1 MFSSSGFSLVSAFSD
16 DGQRLTRS
24 QKIHRENE
32 RTNLLTI
39 TRLVLRAFLEH
50 TMADNN
56 RILECDTQQIS
67 DLLMMLEKVLWH
79 GFKAP
84 GQKALIVL
92 RSPDAEMWAAIGRIA
107 RTDAAMLET
116 VTCVDQIESLLTPI
130 SRLRAFLRL
139 AMMQKKLFDFYT
151 VIANSPLL
159 KTYYE
164 SWALLRQEEIVQL
177 TGALLGLSVVDCNL
191 VLEHDHLQDQPLS
204 VDLSLYIRIPTVP
217 TDGEDGV
224 IANGTSSLNKEKK
237 LILDQNNYLEER
249 NRQLQCNVDNLK
261 KKLIA
266 LESGNETAGVT
277 VDKELVSFKNIDHP
291 ESSRPSGSK
300 EKEWEEERERLL
312 GQIVEREDSLRI
324 VQQQLLDTKKINSDL
339 YDKLKLADDKWR
351 RLERDVARIREQYS
365 QESEALKRT
374 ISNLEA
380 SNAVLQEN
388 VHKKKEND
396 ETIRAELEK
405 KYGQHAELVG
415 TLQEKQSALAEAES
429 ELVVLRRRVNSMEKE
444 LKEMPFLKE
453 EIRELQEK
461 YDCVSERAEESE
473 RALEELGGHLSESK
487 LRMLEL
493 AEELLPLSDAHWAKD
508 SDVTQCTACSDKFS
522 ISKRKHHCRM
532 CGSIFC
538 AACSEGRIKLPS
550 NSKPAR
556 VCDQCF
562 NLLKNRQSAA
572 AQ

>member
-16 DGQRLTRS
+16 DGQRLNRS

-39 TRLVLRAFLEH
+39 TRLVLRAFLEQ
-50 TMADNN
+50 TMSDNN
-56 RILECDTQQIS
+56 RILESDTQQIS

-92 RSPDAEMWAAIGRIA
+92 KSPDAEMWTAIGKIA

-116 VTCVDQIESLLTPI
+116 ATCVDQIESLLTPI

-151 VIANSPLL
+151 VIANSALL
-159 KTYYE
+159 KNFYE
-164 SWALLRQEEIVQL
+164 EWALLRQEEIVQL

-217 TDGEDGV
+217 TEGQDTST
-224 IANGTSSLNKEKK
+224 ANGTAAFSKEKK
-237 LILDQNNYLEER
+237 MLMDQNSYLEER
-249 NRQLQCNVDNLK
+249 NRQLQCNIDNLK
-261 KKLIA
+261 KRLNA
-266 LESGNETAGVT
+266 LEHGNDTKELTMER
-277 VDKELVSFKNIDHP
+277 ELVSFKNIDNV
-291 ESSRPSGSK
+291 ENSKPSGSK

-324 VQQQLLDTKKINSDL
+324 VQQQIADTKKINADL

-351 RLERDVARIREQYS
+351 RLEKDMTRIREQHNEENEY
-365 QESEALKRT
+365 LKKT
-374 ISNLEA
+374 ISKLET
-380 SNAVLQEN
+380 SNAILQEN
-388 VHKKKEND
+388 VAKRNEND

-415 TLQEKQSALAEAES
+415 ALHDKQKELASAES
-429 ELVVLRRRVNSMEKE
+429 ELVVLRRKVDTLEKE

-453 EIRELQEK
+453 EIRELTEK
-461 YDCVSERAEESE
+461 YAHVSERADESE

-508 SDVTQCTACSDKFS
+508 SEVTQCTACTEKFS

-538 AACSEGRIKLPS
+538 ATCSEGRIKLPS

-562 NLLKNRQSAA
+562 TLLKNRQSGSV
-572 AQ
+572 